1 MQSNKKTKGLAI
13 PSRDNTI
20 RERSLKLYSYL
31 ICRANLRNE
40 PNKFGDNVRIFQQ
53 KNLNLT
59 EIKRIL
65 GFEERT
71 TKKYLESLEEEGL
84 IIFKPHDW
92 KEKVYTEQGD
102 KVPFTERWK
111 IRNKHK
117 DTYYEI
123 PVNNSQLFRKIPKET
138 LVELNEICGVN
149 ELTMKIYIILVNLQE
164 VCVYEN
170 INYKKFTYQ
179 DIRDILGYQGNSKT
193 NQKIAASL
201 QILKAFGLIDIEVGS
216 YTNSKGAK
224 IQCFVLNQANF
235 YVSYDFKCLEID
247 DEAVIDQKIEKQI
260 VENMKATYP
269 LAFS

>member
-1 MQSNKKTKGLAI
+1 MQSNRKTKGLAV
-13 PSRDNTI
+13 PSRNEII
-20 RERSLKLYSYL
+20 RERSLKLYTYL

-53 KNLNLT
+53 RNLNLS

-71 TKKYLESLEEEGL
+71 TKKYLEGLEQEGL
-84 IIFKPHDW
+84 VRFRPHDW
-92 KEKVYTEQGD
+92 EEQLFTETGERI
-102 KVPFTERWK
+102 PFTERWK

-123 PVNNSQLFRKIPKET
+123 PINDSQLFRKIPKET
-138 LVELNEICGVN
+138 LTELNEICGVN

-164 VCVYEN
+164 VCIYEG

-179 DIRDILGYQGNSKT
+179 DIRDMLNYQINSKT
-193 NQKIAASL
+193 DQKIAASL
-201 QILKAFGLIDIEVGS
+201 QILKAFGLIDVEIGT
-216 YTNSKGAK
+216 YTNTRGAK

-235 YVSYDFKCLEID
+235 YIDYNFKHFEID
-247 DEAVIDQKIEKQI
+247 DEPVMDEDMKQAVIDSA
-260 VENMKATYP
+260 KAAYP